1 MPPLDSPEM
10 KEWLSQIDFDN
21 IPDVS
26 PTGLGGCA
34 NATNAMAVQNGGEDG
49 ACWWT
54 CGGWCVPFAQ
64 RHSPFGGKKALTGS
78 FFFFFFQQH
87 ARHRHHVLP
96 EEGRLGSFFR
106 CVFTL
111 RLSL

>member
-1 MPPLDSPEM
+1 METVATLNPADYPPLDHVPPLDSPEM

-34 NATNAMAVQNGGEDG
+34 NATNALAVQNGGEDG

-54 CGGWCVPFAQ
+54 CGGWCV
-64 RHSPFGGKKALTGS
+64 
-78 FFFFFFQQH
+78 
-87 ARHRHHVLP
+87 LP
-96 EEGRLGSFFR
+96 S
-106 CVFTL
+106 TY
-111 RLSL
+111 

>member
-10 KEWLSQIDFDN
+10 KEWLSEIDFDN

-54 CGGWCVPFAQ
+54 CGGWCVSVV
-64 RHSPFGGKKALTGS
+64 RNLVGDLLTGL
-78 FFFFFFQQH
+78 FFST
-87 ARHRHHVLP
+87 ARVPPTSRTARGRKTGVLRSV
-96 EEGRLGSFFR
+96 RL
-106 CVFTL
+106 CVDPSCL
-111 RLSL
+111 YMI